1 MEASTAR
8 ACLRRL
14 SPFVNSVRIDQARS
28 RVTMSRPRGG
38 GCSGSADLLAP
49 PLVDGLL
56 GEDPATV
63 ELQARNAPLG
73 SHHLQRRLIHRQVP
87 RGLFETQHVLR
98 GHARSSLST
107 VLRSVSTS
115 ASSVRIRSTS
125 CSSAFVTGSGRSVWL
140 RSTPSTRC
148 PSLYVT
154 RPGTPTTTQL
164 GGTSRTTTEPAP
176 MRLLSPIVKPPM
188 ILAPA
193 PTVTLLPSV
202 GCRFSFLKLVPPSV
216 TPCSSVTLSP
226 ISAVSPITTPMP

>member
-14 SPFVNSVRIDQARS
+14 SPLVNSVRIDQARS
-28 RVTMSRPRGG
+28 RVTMSWPPGQAE
-38 GCSGSADLLAP
+38 SGATDRLLAP
-49 PLVDGLL
+49 PLVDGFL
-56 GEDPATV
+56 GEHPSAV
-63 ELQARNAPLG
+63 ELQARNAPLRG
-73 SHHLQRRLIHRQVP
+73 HDAQRGLIHGQVP
-87 RGLFETQHVLR
+87 RGLFQAQHVLR

-125 CSSAFVTGSGRSVWL
+125 WSSAFVTGSGRSVWL

-154 RPGTPTTTQL
+154 RPGTPTTTQF

-176 MRLLSPIVKPPM
+176 MRLLSPMVKPPM
-188 ILAPA
+188 TLAPA
-193 PTVTLLPSV
+193 PTVTLLPRV
-202 GCRFSFLKLVPPSV
+202 GWRFSRRRLVPPRV
-216 TPCSSVTLSP
+216 TPWSSVTLS
-226 ISAVSPITTPMP
+226 

>member
-8 ACLRRL
+8 ACRRRL

-28 RVTMSRPRGG
+28 RVMMISPPIGESGPR
-38 GCSGSADLLAP
+38 DWLLAP

-56 GEDPATV
+56 GEDPAAV
-63 ELQARNAPLG
+63 QLQARDPTLG
-73 SHHLQRRLIHRQVP
+73 GHHAQRGLVQGQVS
-87 RGLFETQHVLR
+87 RGLFQAQHVLR
-98 GHARSSLST
+98 RHARSSLST
-107 VLRSVSTS
+107 LLRSVSTS

-140 RSTPSTRC
+140 RSMPSTRW

-154 RPGTPTTTQL
+154 RPGTPTTTEF

-188 ILAPA
+188 TLAPA

-202 GCRFSFLKLVPPSV
+202 GWRFSFLRLVPARL
-216 TPCSSVTLSP
+216 TPW
-226 ISAVSPITTPMP
+226 

>member
-1 MEASTAR
+1 MIE
-8 ACLRRL
+8 
-14 SPFVNSVRIDQARS
+14 
-28 RVTMSRPRGG
+28 RPIGG
-38 GCSGSADLLAP
+38 SGPRDCLLAP

-56 GEDPATV
+56 GDDPAAV
-63 ELQARNAPLG
+63 QLQARDATLG
-73 SHHLQRRLIHRQVP
+73 GHHAQCGLIHGQVP
-87 RGLFETQHVLR
+87 RGLFQAQHVLR

-154 RPGTPTTTQL
+154 RPGTPTTTQF

-176 MRLLSPIVKPPM
+176 MRLLSPMLNPPM

-193 PTVTLLPSV
+193 PTTTLFPRV
-202 GCRFSFLKLVPPSV
+202 GWRFSRLRLVPARL
-216 TPCSSVTLSP
+216 TPW
-226 ISAVSPITTPMP
+226 

>member
-1 MEASTAR
+1 MMISPPSGGSGAR
-8 ACLRRL
+8 GALR
-14 SPFVNSVRIDQARS
+14 
-28 RVTMSRPRGG
+28 
-38 GCSGSADLLAP
+38 AP

-56 GEDPATV
+56 GEPPAAV
-63 ELQARNAPLG
+63 QLQARDAALG
-73 SHHLQRRLIHRQVP
+73 GHPPQCGWVHGQVP
-87 RGLFETQHVLR
+87 RGLFRAQHVLR

-176 MRLLSPIVKPPM
+176 MRLLLPMVKPPM
-188 ILAPA
+188 TLAPA

-202 GCRFSFLKLVPPSV
+202 GWRFSFLRLVPPRV

-226 ISAVSPITTPMP
+226 ISEV

>member
-8 ACLRRL
+8 ACVRRPWPL
-14 SPFVNSVRIDQARS
+14 ANSVRAGQAGA
-28 RVTMSRPRGG
+28 RVRVNPPPTGG
-38 GCSGSADLLAP
+38 SGWTDRLLAP

-56 GEDPATV
+56 GEHPAAV
-63 ELQARNAPLG
+63 QLQARDAALG
-73 SHHLQRRLIHRQVP
+73 GHHAQCGLIHGQVP
-87 RGLFETQHVLR
+87 RGLFQAQHVLR

-154 RPGTPTTTQL
+154 RPGTPTTTEF

-176 MRLLSPIVKPPM
+176 TRLLSPIVKPPM

-202 GCRFSFLKLVPPSV
+202 RWPFSSLRLRPARLTPRVSV
-216 TPCSSVTLSP
+216 TFPPTSEISP
-226 ISAVSPITTPMP
+226 

>member
-28 RVTMSRPRGG
+28 RVMMISPPTGG
-38 GCSGSADLLAP
+38 SGATDRLLAP

-56 GEDPATV
+56 GEHPAAV
-63 ELQARNAPLG
+63 QLRAPDAPLG
-73 SHHLQRRLIHRQVP
+73 GHPAQCGLIHGQVS
-87 RGLFETQHVLR
+87 RGLFQAQHVLR

-107 VLRSVSTS
+107 LLRSVSTS

-140 RSTPSTRC
+140 RSMPSTRW

-154 RPGTPTTTQL
+154 RPGTPTTTEF

-176 MRLLSPIVKPPM
+176 MRLLSPMVKPPM
-188 ILAPA
+188 TLAPA

-202 GCRFSFLKLVPPSV
+202 GWRFSRFRLVPPSV
-216 TPCSSVTLSP
+216 TPWSSVTFSP
-226 ISAVSPITTPMP
+226 ISVVSPLTTPIP